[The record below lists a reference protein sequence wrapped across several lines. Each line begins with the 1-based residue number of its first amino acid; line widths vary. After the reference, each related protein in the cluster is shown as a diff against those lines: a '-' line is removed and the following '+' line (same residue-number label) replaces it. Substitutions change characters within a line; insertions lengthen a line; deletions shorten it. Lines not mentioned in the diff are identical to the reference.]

1 MVLNKTKINNKNNKY
16 NNKQQTTAASTE
28 AVKTKQD
35 NLKRMII
42 VVFFKAYSVFTHIP
56 WECISCTNKGHHV
69 ILLINH
75 AKRRKRPSCICPLD
89 DAALMASEKIQIQM
103 QISSEMT
110 SSTLGINLVQ
120 YQQTETCKSVC
131 LVWDADRLMFVDAS
145 YRDSIT
151 KTSITKRTSRRCCLV
166 VQWQFS
172 LKKKQL
178 HVRFTLLLFSYIEY
192 YFNRKTCVYF
202 VSSLICISCVVRQLY
217 CTLLAL

>member
-1 MVLNKTKINNKNNKY
+1 MVLNKTKINNNNNKY

-75 AKRRKRPSCICPLD
+75 AKRRKRPSCICPPD
-89 DAALMASEKIQIQM
+89 DAALMPSEKMQIQM

-120 YQQTETCKSVC
+120 YQQTETCNSVC

-172 LKKKQL
+172 LGKNS
-178 HVRFTLLLFSYIEY
+178 FMYALLCFCFHILNIIWTRRHAGIFPVS
-192 YFNRKTCVYF
+192 RCF
-202 VSSLICISCVVRQLY
+202 VVGS
-217 CTLLAL
+217 